1 MKKRAFEGITTRFIL
16 PILLIWVATGTRLLA
31 QEPRF
36 ESEIKAYEAK
46 AVDDPPV
53 PGSTFFIGS
62 STWRL
67 WGPTLEEDFS
77 QFSPVNRGFGGAT
90 IPDVVRVMD
99 RIILPYRPARV
110 VFSCGGNDL
119 AGGDDPETVV
129 KNFKTFLARLWQSNP
144 LAEVYFVSNRH
155 SPARQKFRKQ
165 GDQFNREIK
174 KLAGKLDGLY
184 YIDVVP
190 LTDGQDGKGRSE
202 LFLADG
208 LHLNREGQKLW
219 IPVITTALE
228 ERDRSRMKQNVAD
241 LYRKR
246 VAAEIFA
253 KSNSVNF
260 PEQKLNI
267 VFIGNSI
274 TAGAGLKD
282 RLTEAP
288 PVLATAYLKQ
298 QAGIREVAF
307 SNQGVG
313 GFTTVDFLPA
323 TNKAFGKVAQA
334 ADVFKS
340 DAGSQLVFSIIL
352 GTNDSAMQG
361 PNGAP
366 VSPESYRANLKT
378 IADRLLT
385 DYPACKLVFHR
396 PIWYS
401 PTTYNRSKYLQEGLD
416 RLQTYFPEIDALIA
430 SYGATH
436 PGQVKLGDTQGFNYF
451 KTHYLTDFQHENGQQ
466 GTFFLHPNAKG
477 AATLG
482 VFWGEAIRKAVLK

>member
-1 MKKRAFEGITTRFIL
+1 MNKRAFEGITTRFIL
-16 PILLIWVATGTRLLA
+16 PILLIWVAAGTRLLA

-53 PGSTFFIGS
+53 PGSTFFVGS

-67 WGPTLEEDFS
+67 WGSALEEDFS
-77 QFSPVNRGFGGAT
+77 LFSPVNRGFGGAT

-99 RIILPYRPARV
+99 RIILPHRPARI

-144 LAEVYFVSNRH
+144 LTEVYFVSNRH

-165 GDQFNREIK
+165 GDRFNQEIK

-190 LTDGQDGKGRSE
+190 LTDGKDGKGRSE

-208 LHLNREGQKLW
+208 LHLNREGQQLW
-219 IPVITTALE
+219 IPVITTALK
-228 ERDRSRMKQNVAD
+228 ERDRLRMKLKPAD
-241 LYRKR
+241 LFPKR
-246 VAAEIFA
+246 VAAGIFS
-253 KSNSVNF
+253 KSDQTSF

-282 RLTEAP
+282 RQTEAP

-298 QAGIREVAF
+298 QAGIQEVTF

-323 TNKAFGKVAQA
+323 THKSFPKVAQA
-334 ADVFKS
+334 AETFRKET
-340 DAGSQLVFSIIL
+340 GQLVFSIVL

-378 IADRLLT
+378 IADTLLKAN
-385 DYPACKLVFHR
+385 PGCKLVIHH

-416 RLQTYFPEIDALIA
+416 RLQTYFPEIDGLVAD
-430 SYGATH
+430 YVKTH
-436 PGQVKLGDTQGFNYF
+436 PGQVRVGDTQGFNYF

-482 VFWGEAIRKAVLK
+482 LFWGEAIRKAVLE

>member
-1 MKKRAFEGITTRFIL
+1 M
-16 PILLIWVATGTRLLA
+16 A

-36 ESEIKAYEAK
+36 ESEINAYETK
-46 AVDDPPV
+46 SVNDPPV
-53 PGSTFFIGS
+53 PGSTFFVGS

-67 WGPTLEEDFS
+67 WAPTLEQDFS
-77 QFSPVNRGFGGAT
+77 KFSPVNRGFGGAT

-99 RIILPYRPARV
+99 RIILPHRPARV

-144 LAEVYFVSNRH
+144 LAEVYFVANRH

-165 GDQFNREIK
+165 GDRFNHQIK
-174 KLAGKLDGLY
+174 KLAGQLDGLY

-190 LTDGQDGKGRSE
+190 LTDGKDRDQ
-202 LFLADG
+202 LFMPDG
-208 LHLNREGQKLW
+208 LHLNREGQQRW
-219 IPVITTALE
+219 IPVITAALE
-228 ERDRSRMKQNVAD
+228 EWDRLRTKPTLAD
-241 LYRKR
+241 LYQKR
-246 VAAEIFA
+246 VAAGIFTA
-253 KSNSVNF
+253 SGIVNF
-260 PEQKLNI
+260 PARKLTI

-274 TAGAGLKD
+274 TAGAGLKNRQTD
-282 RLTEAP
+282 AP
-288 PVLATAYLKQ
+288 PVLAMAYLKQ
-298 QAGIREVAF
+298 QAGIDQVAF

-323 TNKAFGKVAQA
+323 TNKAFGKVIQA
-334 ADVFKS
+334 ADVFKN
-340 DAGSQLVFSIIL
+340 DPTSQLVFSIIL

-378 IADRLLT
+378 IADSLLSA
-385 DYPACKLVFHR
+385 YPGCKLVFHR

-416 RLQTYFPEIDALIA
+416 RLQTYFPEIDALIT
-430 SYGATH
+430 SYTTTH
-436 PGQVKLGDTQGFNYF
+436 PGQVKLGDMQGFNYF
-451 KTHYLTDFQHENGQQ
+451 KTHYLTDFQHETGQQ
-466 GTFFLHPNAKG
+466 GTFFLHPNEKG

-482 VFWGEAIRKAVLK
+482 VFWGEAIRKAVNE

>member
-1 MKKRAFEGITTRFIL
+1 MKKRASVEVTIRFIL
-16 PILLIWVATGTRLLA
+16 PILLIWIAAETRLLA

-53 PGSTFFIGS
+53 PGSTFFVGS

-67 WGPTLEEDFS
+67 WRPTLEEDFN

-119 AGGDDPETVV
+119 ANGDEPETVV
-129 KNFKTFLARLWQSNP
+129 KNFKTFLARLWQANP

-165 GDQFNREIK
+165 GDRFNQEIK

-190 LTDGQDGKGRSE
+190 LTDDQDGKGRSE

-208 LHLNREGQKLW
+208 LHLNREGQQLW
-219 IPVITTALE
+219 IPVISAALE
-228 ERDRSRMKQNVAD
+228 ERDRSQMKQTVAD

-246 VAAEIFA
+246 VSAGIFP
-253 KSNSVNF
+253 KSDTVKY
-260 PEQKLNI
+260 PQQKLNI

-282 RLTEAP
+282 RQTEAP

-298 QAGIREVAF
+298 QAGINEVVF

-334 ADVFKS
+334 AETFRKET
-340 DAGSQLVFSIIL
+340 GQLVFSIIL

-378 IADRLLT
+378 IADTLLKAN
-385 DYPACKLVFHR
+385 PGCKLVIHR

-466 GTFFLHPNAKG
+466 GTFFLHPNEKG

-482 VFWGEAIRKAVLK
+482 LFWGEAIRKAVLK

>member
-1 MKKRAFEGITTRFIL
+1 MKKKAFEGITTRFIL
-16 PILLIWVATGTRLLA
+16 PVLLIWVAAGTRLLA

-36 ESEIKAYEAK
+36 ESEIKAYEAT
-46 AVDDPPV
+46 AVADPPV
-53 PGSTFFIGS
+53 PGSTFFVGS

-77 QFSPVNRGFGGAT
+77 RFSPVNRGFGGAT

-99 RIILPYRPARV
+99 RIILPHRPARV

-119 AGGDDPETVV
+119 VGGDAPETVV
-129 KNFKTFLARLWQSNP
+129 KNFKTFLARLWQTNP

-174 KLAGKLDGLY
+174 KLAGQLDGLY

-190 LTDGQDGKGRSE
+190 LTDGKDGKGRPE

-208 LHLNREGQKLW
+208 LHLNRDGQQLW
-219 IPVITTALE
+219 IPVITAELE
-228 ERDRSRMKQNVAD
+228 KRDQSRTKPNGSEMFQ
-241 LYRKR
+241 KR
-246 VAAEIFA
+246 VAAGIFDA
-253 KSNSVNF
+253 SETA
-260 PEQKLNI
+260 PTADQKLNI

-282 RLTEAP
+282 RQTEAP
-288 PVLATAYLKQ
+288 PVLATAYLKRQ
-298 QAGIREVAF
+298 SGIDQVAF

-313 GFTTVDFLPA
+313 GYTTVDFLPV
-323 TNKAFGKVAQA
+323 TNKSFGKVSLA
-334 ADVFKS
+334 AEVFRKE
-340 DAGSQLVFSIIL
+340 AGQLVFSIIL

-366 VSPESYRANLKT
+366 VSPDSYRANLKT
-378 IADRLLT
+378 IADTLLKAN
-385 DYPACKLVFHR
+385 PGCKLVFHR

-430 SYGATH
+430 SYGSTH

-451 KTHYLTDFQHENGQQ
+451 KTHYLTDFQHETGQQ
-466 GTFFLHPNAKG
+466 GTFFLHPNEKG

-482 VFWGEAIRKAVLK
+482 IFWGEAIRKAVLK

>member
-1 MKKRAFEGITTRFIL
+1 MWCASWTGLFCHTAPPALFFRAEET
-16 PILLIWVATGTRLLA
+16 IW
-31 QEPRF
+31 
-36 ESEIKAYEAK
+36 
-46 AVDDPPV
+46 
-53 PGSTFFIGS
+53 
-62 STWRL
+62 
-67 WGPTLEEDFS
+67 
-77 QFSPVNRGFGGAT
+77 
-90 IPDVVRVMD
+90 
-99 RIILPYRPARV
+99 RV
-110 VFSCGGNDL
+110 VMTPKPLS
-119 AGGDDPETVV
+119 
-129 KNFKTFLARLWQSNP
+129 KTSKRSWPDSGSQTPWPKSI
-144 LAEVYFVSNRH
+144 FVSNRH

-466 GTFFLHPNAKG
+466 GDVFSAPERQRSGYAGGFLGRSDSQSRVEITGFRSCLN
-477 AATLG
+477 
-482 VFWGEAIRKAVLK
+482 

>member
-1 MKKRAFEGITTRFIL
+1 MKKRAFEGITTRLIL
-16 PILLIWVATGTRLLA
+16 PILLIWVAAGTRLLA

-53 PGSTFFIGS
+53 PGSTFFVGS

-67 WGPTLEEDFS
+67 WGSALEEDFS

-99 RIILPYRPARV
+99 RIILPHRPARI

-144 LAEVYFVSNRH
+144 LTEVYFVSNRH

-165 GDQFNREIK
+165 GDRFNQEIK

-190 LTDGQDGKGRSE
+190 LTDGKDGKGRSE

-208 LHLNREGQKLW
+208 LHLNREGQQLW
-219 IPVITTALE
+219 IPVITTALK
-228 ERDRSRMKQNVAD
+228 ERDRLRMKLKPAD
-241 LYRKR
+241 LFPKR
-246 VAAEIFA
+246 VAAGIFS
-253 KSNSVNF
+253 KSDQTSF

-282 RLTEAP
+282 RQTEAP

-298 QAGIREVAF
+298 QSGIQEVTF

-323 TNKAFGKVAQA
+323 TNKSFPKVAQA
-334 ADVFKS
+334 AETFRKET
-340 DAGSQLVFSIIL
+340 GQLVFSIVL

-378 IADRLLT
+378 IADTLLKAN
-385 DYPACKLVFHR
+385 PGCKLVIHH

-416 RLQTYFPEIDALIA
+416 RLQTYFPEIDGLVAD
-430 SYGATH
+430 YGKTH
-436 PGQVKLGDTQGFNYF
+436 PGQVRVGDTQGFNYF

-482 VFWGEAIRKAVLK
+482 LFWGEAIRKAVLE